1 MQASHFDSI
10 HIICNPKSTGPSV
23 KYARELQRELHRKH
37 AIRSEIHKTEY
48 AGHAEKLAYD
58 LSCSSKRSLIISSSG
73 DGGYNEVINGV
84 MKAIEKGKNPVCAV
98 LPAGNAND
106 HARFMGITSLTDS
119 IHASKV
125 RKLDVLRLRI
135 ESKESLREKFA
146 HSYIGF
152 GLTPSVAMELNAT
165 NLNIFKEVF
174 IVAKNILFNRPFHIL
189 HKEKMIAL
197 DSLVF
202 SNIGEM
208 AKILTFA
215 KNAEPDDG
223 KFEVTIFPHRGK
235 SDLVRRLW
243 HATRGIDQSKH
254 FATFSFRL
262 VNTTHVQLDGEV
274 QKIPAQTKI
283 NIMCIKQ
290 AYDTLA

>member
-1 MQASHFDSI
+1 MQATFFGSI
-10 HIICNPKSTGPSV
+10 HIICNPKSTGPSL
-23 KYARELQRELHRKH
+23 KYARELQRELYRKH

-84 MKAIEKGKNPVCAV
+84 MNAIEKGKNPVCAV

-106 HARFMGITSLTDS
+106 HARSMGITSLADS
-119 IHASKV
+119 IYASKV
-125 RKLDVLRLRI
+125 RQLDVLRLRI
-135 ESKESLREKFA
+135 ESKDLLREKFA

-174 IVAKNILFNRPFHIL
+174 IVAKNILFNRPFHIQ

-254 FATFSFRL
+254 FATFSFICK
-262 VNTTHVQLDGEV
+262 NATAVQLDGEV
-274 QKIPAQTKI
+274 EKIPANSTIQIICEHKKL
-283 NIMCIKQ
+283 N
-290 AYDTLA
+290 TLQ